1 MAGNF
6 NQVLLMGNL
15 TRDVELAHTSA
26 NQAVAKFGLAINR
39 YYTTAAG
46 EKREEVTFVDCECWG
61 KTGEN
66 IAKFFSKGRPI
77 FVMGYLKL
85 DQWNDKTDGSKR
97 SKLKVVVDSFQ
108 FVDSKQGGA
117 GGPGSGQS
125 AGNSE
130 YGDSDTPAP
139 RVQTR
144 PQQRTAQPA
153 APEINEEDIPF

>member
-15 TRDVELAHTSA
+15 TRDVELAHTNA

-39 YYTTAAG
+39 YWTSAQG
-46 EKREEVTFVDCECWG
+46 EKKEDTTFVDCEAWG

-77 FVMGYLKL
+77 FVQGYLRL

-97 SKLKVVVDSFQ
+97 SKLKVVVDNFQ
-108 FVDSKQGGA
+108 FVDSKQGG
-117 GGPGSGQS
+117 GPGQGGS
-125 AGNSE
+125 AGSSQND
-130 YGDSDTPAP
+130 YGDADSPAP

-144 PQQRTAQPA
+144 TGRPAQPA

>member
-15 TRDVELAHTSA
+15 TRDVELGHTNT
-26 NQAVAKFGLAINR
+26 NQAIAKFGLAINR

-77 FVMGYLKL
+77 FVQGYLKL

-97 SKLKVVVDSFQ
+97 SKLKVVVDNFQ
-108 FVDSKQGGA
+108 FVDSKQGGGGAA
-117 GGPGSGQS
+117 GGASS
-125 AGNSE
+125 AGGNE
-130 YGDSDTPAP
+130 YGDSDSPAP

-144 PQQRTAQPA
+144 PAARTPQPA

>member
-15 TRDVELAHTSA
+15 TRDVELAHTSS

-39 YYTTAAG
+39 YWTSASG
-46 EKREEVTFVDCECWG
+46 EKKEDTTFVDCEAWG

-66 IAKFFSKGRPI
+66 IARFFSKGRPI
-77 FVMGYLKL
+77 FVQGSLRL

-97 SKLKVVVDSFQ
+97 SKLKVVVDNFQ
-108 FVDSKQGGA
+108 FVDSKQGG
-117 GGPGSGQS
+117 GGGGGHTDQ
-125 AGNSE
+125 
-130 YGDSDTPAP
+130 GDDAPAP

-144 PQQRTAQPA
+144 GTRQPAPA